1 MERITSR
8 MFADLHNVVELLLDR
23 NQLSII
29 DENAFK
35 DMEKLTNL
43 DLSGNKLIT
52 LSWGKDTVFPQLKYG
67 FLQVALC
74 LL

>member
-1 MERITSR
+1 